1 MLWEWFK
8 KDMPILE
15 RKMGG
20 GLGRFGRLV
29 KTAISSLATREQWLD
44 VKTFFAD
51 KDTSVSVTSTC

>member
-1 MLWEWFK
+1 
-8 KDMPILE
+8 
-15 RKMGG
+15 MGD